1 MQLHMQGVAVDFSSH
16 TDSEEELQKK
26 TFTGSEREE
35 KSGNDQAQDAS
46 ESEKGSDLGL
56 VLTGNTGAT

>member
-1 MQLHMQGVAVDFSSH
+1 MVDFSSH
-16 TDSEEELQKK
+16 TYYEEELQSC
-26 TFTGSEREE
+26 GRLLAQR
-35 KSGNDQAQDAS
+35 SGNDQALDAS